1 MDAMEKFYTDKITA
15 KDNQLNAQYTVQP
28 NKSLRPS

>member
-1 MDAMEKFYTDKITA
+1 MDAME
-15 KDNQLNAQYTVQP
+15 KDNQLNAQRTVQP